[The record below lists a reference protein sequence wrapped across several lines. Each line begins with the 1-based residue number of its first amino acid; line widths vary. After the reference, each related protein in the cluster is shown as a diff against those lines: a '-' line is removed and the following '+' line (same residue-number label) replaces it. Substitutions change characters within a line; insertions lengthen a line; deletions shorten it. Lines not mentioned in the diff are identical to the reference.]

1 MVIGFVKPCISR
13 VTPGESRLKPL
24 LASNVETGELRAIR
38 AVAGPLP
45 LRTAPI
51 TCRVQP
57 AMQIGQVA
65 WGASLAEKNT
75 DKILDKTEG
84 YMASFAPGFR

>member
-1 MVIGFVKPCISR
+1 
-13 VTPGESRLKPL
+13 
-24 LASNVETGELRAIR
+24 
-38 AVAGPLP
+38 
-45 LRTAPI
+45 
-51 TCRVQP
+51 
-57 AMQIGQVA
+57 MQIGQVA